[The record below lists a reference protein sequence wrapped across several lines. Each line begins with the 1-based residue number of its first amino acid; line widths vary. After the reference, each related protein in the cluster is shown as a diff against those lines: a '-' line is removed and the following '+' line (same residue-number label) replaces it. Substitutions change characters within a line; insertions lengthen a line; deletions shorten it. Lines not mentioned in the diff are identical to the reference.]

1 LSQEIPPWLREQLTR
16 LDSLQQNLQ
25 SVTMQKQQIDAE
37 LTDAE
42 KTLEELTKVQEN
54 EQIYKYVGSLLIK
67 VSKTD
72 MTKELE
78 EKKDISNTRTLVL
91 NKQQARLKDNIKEL
105 QVKIDDMIKGRTQG
119 SSQGPQGSQS
129 SQSSQSSQGS

>member
-25 SVTMQKQQIDAE
+25 SVNMQKQQVEAE
-37 LTDAE
+37 MADAE
-42 KTLEELTKVQEN
+42 KTLEELVKVQDG
-54 EQIYKYVGSLLIK
+54 EQIYKYVGSLLVK
-67 VSKTD
+67 VTKEEI
-72 MTKELE
+72 TKELE
-78 EKKDISNTRTLVL
+78 EKKDISNTRSLVL

-119 SSQGPQGSQS
+119 PAQGPQS
-129 SQSSQSSQGS
+129 

>member
-1 LSQEIPPWLREQLTR
+1 MESKLSQEIPPWLREQLTR
-16 LDSLQQNLQ
+16 LEGLQQNLQ
-25 SVTMQKQQIDAE
+25 TVNMQKQQTEAE

-42 KTLEELTKVQEN
+42 KTLEELAKVQDG
-54 EQIYKYVGSLLIK
+54 EQIYKYVGSLLVK
-67 VSKTD
+67 VTKEEI
-72 MTKELE
+72 TKELE

-119 SSQGPQGSQS
+119 STQS
-129 SQSSQSSQGS
+129 STS

>member
-16 LDSLQQNLQ
+16 LDGLQQNLQ
-25 SVTMQKQQIDAE
+25 SVSMQKQQIDAE
-37 LTDAE
+37 LADAE
-42 KTLEELTKVQEN
+42 KTLEELTKVQEG

-67 VSKTD
+67 VSKAD
-72 MTKELE
+72 IVKELE

-119 SSQGPQGSQS
+119 APQGPQS
-129 SQSSQSSQGS
+129 

>member
-16 LDSLQQNLQ
+16 LDGLQQNLQ
-25 SVTMQKQQIDAE
+25 SVSMQKQQIDAE
-37 LTDAE
+37 LADAE
-42 KTLEELTKVQEN
+42 KTLEELTKVQEG
-54 EQIYKYVGSLLIK
+54 EQIYKYIGSLLVK
-67 VSKTD
+67 VSKED
-72 MTKELE
+72 IVKELE

-119 SSQGPQGSQS
+119 APQGPQS
-129 SQSSQSSQGS
+129 

>member
-1 LSQEIPPWLREQLTR
+1 MSQEIPPWLREQLTR

-25 SVTMQKQQIDAE
+25 SVTMQKQQVEAE
-37 LTDAE
+37 LADAE
-42 KTLEELTKVQEN
+42 KTLEELTKTAEG
-54 EQIYKYVGSLLIK
+54 EQIYKYVGSLLVK
-67 VSKTD
+67 VSKEAI
-72 MTKELE
+72 TKELE

-119 SSQGPQGSQS
+119 AAQSPQS
-129 SQSSQSSQGS
+129 